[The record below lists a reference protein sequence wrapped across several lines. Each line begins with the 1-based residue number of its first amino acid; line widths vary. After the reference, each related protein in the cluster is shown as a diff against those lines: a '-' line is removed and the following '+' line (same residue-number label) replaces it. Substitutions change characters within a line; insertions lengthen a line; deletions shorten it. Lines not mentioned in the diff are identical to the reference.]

1 MTISRANMGSQLKGN
16 RMYKKV
22 KKKGK
27 GGDILGSLSPL
38 YGIMSGK
45 GAFGKLADAGLS
57 PAGMLAKEMR
67 EKGGKGKQRVAVAKE
82 GGRMGRG
89 DGCCVRGKTKG
100 TMR

>member
-1 MTISRANMGSQLKGN
+1 
-16 RMYKKV
+16 MYKKT
-22 KKKGK
+22 KKKAK
-27 GGDILGSLSPL
+27 GGDILGTLSPL

-57 PAGMLAKEMR
+57 PAGMLAKELR
-67 EKGGKGKQRVAVAKE
+67 EKGAKGAAGKQRVAVAKG